1 MPGHQIINWFF
12 ILTQIGAE
20 MHLFKRI
27 LLLIMLFST
36 ISSQALALT
45 LDEKIGQMLI
55 IGFDGKTID
64 ANSKIVKIIEESNI
78 GGVILFDYNNQ
89 TKQFDKNIESP
100 EQVKLLNKQLQNYT
114 SNANITNHRENLP
127 LLISVDYEGG
137 KINRLSE
144 AYGFPATIS
153 AKNIGNM
160 PRDEANN
167 IAKNMAQTLKSAG
180 FNLDFAPVLDVNIN
194 PENPVIGKK
203 ERSFSSNPEEVAAYA
218 KIFSE
223 QFLNHGVQCA
233 YKHFPGHGS
242 STKDSHLGFVDVT
255 DTWQDLE
262 LIPYEKMIAEPKHC
276 GIIMSAHIVNKKLD
290 AEGFPATLSYE
301 ILTNTLRKKLK
312 FDGVIITDDMQ
323 MKAITDNYGTDSAV
337 TLAINAGADMLVF
350 GNQLTPS
357 YVDPKEIIA
366 IIKQKIASGEINEER
381 INDAYR
387 HITNLKN
394 NLKTPSLR
402 VIEL

>member
-12 ILTQIGAE
+12 ILTQIGAK

-194 PENPVIGKK
+194 PNNPIIGKIG
-203 ERSFSSNPEEVAAYA
+203 RSFSSDPLKVTKYA
-218 KIFSE
+218 QLYSQDFMR
-223 QFLNHGVQCA
+223 HGIMCA

-242 STKDSHLGFVDVT
+242 STTDSHKGFVDISA
-255 DTWQDLE
+255 TWRATE
-262 LIPYEKMIAEPKHC
+262 LIPYKKLINTKDSCP
-276 GIIMSAHIVNKKLD
+276 IIMSAHVINRQLD
-290 AEGFPATLSYE
+290 PSGLPATLSYQ
-301 ILTNTLRKKLK
+301 ILTKLLRQKLQ
-312 FDGVIITDDMQ
+312 FNGLIVTDDLQMQ
-323 MKAITDNYGTDSAV
+323 AITDNYDLQEAL
-337 TLAINAGADMLVF
+337 TLAINAGVDLLLI
-350 GNQLTPS
+350 GNQLSVHPISAHQIIDLIESSVKSGKISSARIDES
-357 YVDPKEIIA
+357 Y
-366 IIKQKIASGEINEER
+366 QR
-381 INDAYR
+381 IY
-387 HITNLKN
+387 
-394 NLKTPSLR
+394 NLKTNANY
-402 VIEL
+402 